1 MATLAAVVGVVIVLV
16 SLILLVAPAALQS
29 RLPALFS
36 GARLYL
42 IAIAR
47 LLIGSLLLAVAA
59 ESRHPEI
66 MAGLGWLT
74 VLAGLLLFVIPP
86 DTMARI
92 VAWYARLPAWQL
104 RAMVPLALAY
114 GGYIVYAVST

>member
-1 MATLAAVVGVVIVLV
+1 MYLNALV
-16 SLILLVAPAALQS
+16 
-29 RLPALFS
+29 
-36 GARLYL
+36 
-42 IAIAR
+42 R
-47 LLIGSLLLAVAA
+47 LLTGFLLLAVAA
-59 ESRHPEI
+59 ESRHPEV

-92 VAWYARLPAWQL
+92 VAWYAKLSAWQL

-114 GGYIVYAVST
+114 GGFIVYAVST